1 MAIKGK
7 KKSGSRGSQAR
18 RRPATA
24 PRVITSRQTHTPWY
38 QTAAGRVIAAIV
50 VVALLVGAGV
60 AIAQVSASSDRR
72 AERQEALNE
81 FTRAIENL
89 GGDLGVPVSEMG
101 AVARTP
107 SKKVL
112 NTLEEDAT
120 GWVKD
125 IRDIREANQG
135 LRAPEGL
142 TSLPALFDQAV
153 GLYGNAATSY
163 QIVAGMEDVPEQ
175 RIEVM
180 ASAQYEL
187 GSAGGVWQGAVGVL
201 DEARAEEGLEP
212 SGIAPPNAVVP

>member
-1 MAIKGK
+1 M
-7 KKSGSRGSQAR
+7 
-18 RRPATA
+18 
-24 PRVITSRQTHTPWY
+24 
-38 QTAAGRVIAAIV
+38 IAAIV

-60 AIAQVSASSDRR
+60 AIAQVNASSDRR

-135 LRAPEGL
+135 LQAPEGL